1 MICFIY
7 RKLGE
12 ASFWPITLTVF
23 LNKHK
28 RRFLQM
34 SFNQVWSGSAIGP
47 TESLIVWRNI
57 MIVHIVS
64 YGCYMRDAFKVN
76 YFAAGKG

>member
-1 MICFIY
+1 
-7 RKLGE
+7 
-12 ASFWPITLTVF
+12 
-23 LNKHK
+23 
-28 RRFLQM
+28 M
-34 SFNQVWSGSAIGP
+34 SFNQVWSGSAIAP
-47 TESLIVWRNI
+47 TEGLIVWRNI